1 MKGFLLALDSW
12 HWFTQLISSGS
23 FTRAADVLQMSQQ
36 TISSRLATLER
47 ELGCRLVIRST
58 PLALTRA
65 GEVFLS
71 FAQKQ
76 DEERL
81 DMLRALGDVA
91 GEGAGLLKIGI
102 SNMRGQVLMP
112 TAMERFHQ
120 SLPGVSVKLMEG
132 TNEDIVRMVER
143 DEVDFSVGLFEDAHP
158 GIRVER
164 LFREEVVGAIHPDLA
179 CEVLQCEPH
188 QAFER
193 LQSEGLDILNECP
206 FLVEPLDDICGR
218 VASME
223 LRRHHIKPQRL
234 VESTNMMTL
243 LSLCERGIGAI
254 FCPVNLLDAML
265 PMTADLLRI
274 PLSESARYD
283 ISIGT
288 PIDREAWMPAQ
299 VFEDV
304 LGELYGD

>member
-1 MKGFLLALDSW
+1 MALDSW
-12 HWFTQLISSGS
+12 HWFLQLISSGS

-36 TISSRLATLER
+36 TLSSRLATLER

-76 DEERL
+76 DTERL

-112 TAMERFHQ
+112 AAMQQFRQ
-120 SLPGVSVKLMEG
+120 SLPGVSVKLVEG
-132 TNEDIVRMVER
+132 TNEDIVRMAER
-143 DEVDFSVGLFEDAHP
+143 NEVDFSVGLFDEAHP
-158 GIRVER
+158 GVLVER
-164 LFREEVVGAIHPDLA
+164 LFREEVVAAIHPGLA
-179 CEVLQCEPH
+179 CTVLGCDREK
-188 QAFER
+188 ASV
-193 LQSEGLDILNECP
+193 LLMSEGLDVLGQCP
-206 FLVEPLDDICGR
+206 FLLETLDDICGR
-218 VASME
+218 IAQIE
-223 LRRHHIKPQRL
+223 LRRHHIKPPRV
-234 VESTNMMTL
+234 VESSNMMTL
-243 LSLCERGIGAI
+243 LSLCEQGLGAI
-254 FCPVNLLDAML
+254 FCPTNLLDAMV
-265 PMTADLLRI
+265 PMTADLIRI
-274 PLSESARYD
+274 PLSDSAHYD

-288 PIDREAWMPAQ
+288 PLDNETWAPAQ

-304 LGELYGD
+304 LGALYGD

>member
-1 MKGFLLALDSW
+1 MALDSW
-12 HWFTQLISSGS
+12 HWFLQLIQSGS

-36 TISSRLATLER
+36 TISSRLASLER

-112 TAMERFHQ
+112 AAMEQFHQ
-120 SLPGVSVKLMEG
+120 SLPGVSVKLVEG

-143 DEVDFSVGLFEDAHP
+143 DEVDFSVGLFEEAHP
-158 GIRVER
+158 GVRVER

-179 CEVLQCEPH
+179 CEILSCHREE
-188 QAFER
+188 AENR
-193 LQSEGLDILNECP
+193 LMNEGLSILDQCP

-218 VASME
+218 IAQIE
-223 LRRHHIKPQRL
+223 LRRHHIKPPRL
-234 VESTNMMTL
+234 VESSNMMTL

-265 PMTADLLRI
+265 PMTAELLRI

-283 ISIGT
+283 ISIGI
-288 PIDREAWMPAQ
+288 PIDKETWMPAQ

-304 LGELYGD
+304 LGALYGD